1 MEIFSEKIINL
12 WNICEVR
19 VMILLS
25 LFLQIVLITFGNRK
39 KFTTGSWIRIIV
51 WLAYLMA
58 DWIATVALGNLANM
72 QEDSTTADS
81 STNKKMTNRYLQEFW
96 APFLL
101 LHLGG
106 PDTITAYSLE
116 DNELWLRHLLGL
128 VVQVGVA
135 FYIFL
140 RSWSNNN
147 ALTFIAIPVFISGI
161 IKYGERNFVLRSL
174 SKDHFQDSVVLAPDP
189 FKDVD
194 DNVREERLKESTQ
207 EETHLAQ
214 AHLLFKRAEMF
225 FAEIIL
231 PTHER
236 KRICSIQNMSATEA
250 FKVIEIELGFMY
262 DVLFTKATIVYT
274 RLGIFLRFLSFACSL
289 SALVVFFVI
298 VNIHDHSLV
307 DISIT
312 YSLLLGAFLLE
323 IYAFIILLFSDWTSL
338 WFIKLKQSHHNPNLK
353 AFVNHLQRFTSCCR
367 SLFIN
372 PRRWS
377 RYVRQYNL
385 LTTREHKCRQPIY
398 IDWVQKLPFMIDLL
412 EKWLYLTWTD
422 ANIKDLQETIFSSL
436 QVKSDMLNRLKDD
449 VEYIHLR
456 DEMLAQSGA
465 FVLEKIYGIHLDL
478 ILYTTTRMKF
488 ADSLVIWHFVTDF
501 IYDADLDHRGGDV
514 SHEVGPNYKVVSKC
528 LSNYMLYLLFFCRH
542 MLPKEYGGPSLNR
555 VINIFGYENQ
565 LIPGGGK
572 SEFRKF
578 LLEKRYAHLSIE
590 SPLEDEVRRPE
601 DESLLKHA
609 CILYRKLQED
619 SRIQEKGKWKIISEV
634 WVEMLGYAAHKCEWK
649 LQYQQLSKGGGELL
663 THVGLLMAHLG
674 LTAHYQIPTETF

>member
-1 MEIFSEKIINL
+1 MEIFSEKTINL

-25 LFLQIVLITFGNRK
+25 LFIQIVLITFGSRR

-51 WLAYLMA
+51 WSAYLMA
-58 DWIATVALGNLANM
+58 DWVATVALGNLASM
-72 QEDSTTADS
+72 QGDSTTADI
-81 STNKKMTNRYLQEFW
+81 STNKKMTNRQLQKFW

-116 DNELWLRHLLGL
+116 DNELWLRHLFGL

-147 ALTFIAIPVFISGI
+147 VLTFIAIPVFISGI

-174 SKDHFQDSVVLAPDP
+174 SKDYFLDSVALAPDP

-194 DNVREERLKESTQ
+194 DDVRKERLKVSTE

-214 AHLLFKRAEMF
+214 AHLLFKRAKMF
-225 FAEIIL
+225 FADIIL
-231 PTHER
+231 STREET
-236 KRICSIQNMSATEA
+236 RIYSIEKMSATEA

-274 RLGIFLRFLSFACSL
+274 RLGIFFRFLSFACSL

-323 IYAFIILLFSDWTSL
+323 IYAFIILFFSDWTNL

-353 AFVNHLQRFTSCCR
+353 AFVNHLRRFTSRCR

-372 PRRWS
+372 PRRWLGS
-377 RYVRQYNL
+377 VRQYNL
-385 LTTREHKCRQPIY
+385 LTTCEHKWRQPTY
-398 IDWVQKLPFMIDLL
+398 IGWVQKLAFMDELL
-412 EKWLYLTWTD
+412 EKWLHLTWTD
-422 ANIKDLQETIFSSL
+422 VNIIKDLQETILNSL
-436 QVKSDMLNRLKDD
+436 KVKADLLNRLEDD
-449 VEYIHLR
+449 VAYIHLR
-456 DEMLAQSGA
+456 DQMLAQRGV
-465 FVLEKIYGIHLDL
+465 FVLENFYEIHLDL
-478 ILYTTTRMKF
+478 ISYSTTRMRF
-488 ADSLVIWHFVTDF
+488 TDSLVIWHIVTDL
-501 IYDADLDHRGGDV
+501 IDHGGGDA

-528 LSNYMLYLLFFCRH
+528 LSNYMLYLLVFCRS
-542 MLPKEYGGPSLNR
+542 MLPKEFGGPSLEG
-555 VINIFGYENQ
+555 VILVFKHLWNLSRGD
-565 LIPGGGK
+565 K
-572 SEFRKF
+572 SEFRKY
-578 LLEKRYAHLSIE
+578 LIGRY
-590 SPLEDEVRRPE
+590 LEDEVIRRHE
-601 DESLLKHA
+601 DQPLFKYASDLCEQ
-609 CILYRKLQED
+609 LQED
-619 SRIQEKGKWKIISEV
+619 RRIQVIGKWKIISEV
-634 WVEMLGYAAHKCEWK
+634 WVEMLGYVAHKCEWK
-649 LQYQQLSKGGGELL
+649 LHYQQLTKGGGELL

-674 LTAHYQIPTETF
+674 LTAHYQIPTKTL

>member
-1 MEIFSEKIINL
+1 MEIFSEKTINL

-25 LFLQIVLITFGNRK
+25 LFLQIVLITFGSRR

-51 WLAYLMA
+51 WSAYLMA
-58 DWIATVALGNLANM
+58 DWVATVALGNLASM
-72 QEDSTTADS
+72 QGDSTTADI
-81 STNKKMTNRYLQEFW
+81 STNKKMTNRQLQKFW

-116 DNELWLRHLLGL
+116 DNELWLRHLFGL

-147 ALTFIAIPVFISGI
+147 VLTFIAIPVFISGI

-174 SKDHFQDSVVLAPDP
+174 SKDYFLDSVALAPDP

-194 DNVREERLKESTQ
+194 DDVRKERLKVSTE

-214 AHLLFKRAEMF
+214 AHLLFKRAKMF
-225 FAEIIL
+225 FADIIL
-231 PTHER
+231 STREQT
-236 KRICSIQNMSATEA
+236 RIYSIEKMSATEA

-274 RLGIFLRFLSFACSL
+274 RLGIFFRFLSFACSL

-323 IYAFIILLFSDWTSL
+323 IYAFIILFFSDWTNL
-338 WFIKLKQSHHNPNLK
+338 WFIKLKQLHHNPNLK
-353 AFVNHLQRFTSCCR
+353 AFVNHLRRFTSRCR

-377 RYVRQYNL
+377 GSVRQYNL
-385 LTTREHKCRQPIY
+385 LTTCERKWRQPTY
-398 IDWVQKLPFMIDLL
+398 IGWVQKLPFMGELL
-412 EKWLYLTWTD
+412 EKWLHLTWTD
-422 ANIKDLQETIFSSL
+422 MNIIKDLQETILNSL
-436 QVKSDMLNRLKDD
+436 KVKADMLNRLEDD
-449 VEYIHLR
+449 VAYINLR
-456 DEMLAQSGA
+456 DEMLAQRGV
-465 FVLEKIYGIHLDL
+465 FVLEKIYEIHIDL
-478 ILYTTTRMKF
+478 ISYSTTHMRFT
-488 ADSLVIWHFVTDF
+488 DSLVIWHIVTNLID
-501 IYDADLDHRGGDV
+501 DGGGDA

-528 LSNYMLYLLFFCRH
+528 LSNYMLYLLVFCRS
-542 MLPKEYGGPSLNR
+542 MLPKEFGGPSLEG
-555 VINIFGYENQ
+555 VILIFKHLWNLSRGD
-565 LIPGGGK
+565 K
-572 SEFRKF
+572 SEFRKY
-578 LLEKRYAHLSIE
+578 LIGRY
-590 SPLEDEVRRPE
+590 LEDEVIRRHE
-601 DESLLKHA
+601 DQPLFKYASDLCEQ
-609 CILYRKLQED
+609 LQKD
-619 SRIQEKGKWKIISEV
+619 RRIQEKGKWKIISEV
-634 WVEMLGYAAHKCEWK
+634 WVEMLGYVAHKCEWK
-649 LQYQQLSKGGGELL
+649 LHYQQLTKGGGELL

-674 LTAHYQIPTETF
+674 LTAHYQIPTKTL